1 MTINATFQSFSAS
14 AMRLTFTERTAAAT
28 APAPP
33 AETVAPAASSG
44 GADRV
49 TLSGAADSG
58 PAASADAPA
67 PEGEP
72 APASPLFTRLDADQ
86 DGTMTKEEF
95 TTGALALLGR
105 RADRSRVHGNG
116 DGDNGRRA
124 RGVPGLERRL
134 EKAFDRVDANKD
146 GGIDDGELNAALARV
161 GDDDGAAAPAPP
173 SGQPQAVSSTTT
185 LVSVTYVSVAVQRYS
200 SMQQAAP
207 AESPV
212 TASAPEAPAGDPT
225 PRAAG

>member
-49 TLSGAADSG
+49 TLLGAADSG

-105 RADRSRVHGNG
+105 RGDRSRVHGNG

-124 RGVPGLERRL
+124 RGVPGLERRFENAIVLLRLWLRRL
-134 EKAFDRVDANKD
+134 EEVSDLGQSRQ
-146 GGIDDGELNAALARV
+146 
-161 GDDDGAAAPAPP
+161 APP
-173 SGQPQAVSSTTT
+173 ARRLSLATAVSGF
-185 LVSVTYVSVAVQRYS
+185 S
-200 SMQQAAP
+200 S
-207 AESPV
+207 
-212 TASAPEAPAGDPT
+212 
-225 PRAAG
+225 